1 VMEYRANVEK
11 DPKQKVPPAIWKKYH
26 EAVEADCWIYHANT
40 HHWYTPAEFLE
51 NWQNLYRES
60 RYGADNLADFKIMDA
75 MAGERAY
82 KKQMRDA
89 MAAYL
94 KFRNKMEDYFSF
106 RLKKK

>member
-1 VMEYRANVEK
+1 MNSESWGIDLLFVLTEITGTIP
-11 DPKQKVPPAIWKKYH
+11 PKYPIIERNRIIRP
-26 EAVEADCWIYHANT
+26 NST
-40 HHWYTPAEFLE
+40 
-51 NWQNLYRES
+51 

-94 KFRNKMEDYFSF
+94 KFRSKIEAYFSIQ
-106 RLKKK
+106 LKKK

>member
-1 VMEYRANVEK
+1 MEDRIITQQDAK
-11 DPKQKVPPAIWKKYH
+11 RQVPPTIWKKYH
-26 EAVEADCWIYHANT
+26 EAVQADCWIYHSTT
-40 HHWYTPAEFLE
+40 HQWYTPAEFLE
-51 NWQNLYRES
+51 NWPKLYRES

-94 KFRNKMEDYFSF
+94 KFRSKIEAYFSIQ
-106 RLKKK
+106 LKKK